1 MPTRESASAVAEAMA
16 DKAGNGIWILPLDTG
31 CPFSSEFVIIQDDTK
46 LRNPLIFNVGMTG
59 DDSRKQ
65 Y

>member
-1 MPTRESASAVAEAMA
+1 MPTWERAV
-16 DKAGNGIWILPLDTG
+16 GNGIWILPLDTG

-46 LRNPLIFNVGMTG
+46 LLNPMIFKAGMTA